1 MNNDTVTLVHIFH
14 CALSIIHFQEAID
27 EVIFKDAKIMPI
39 LNIIEFFE
47 RKPFCPMTIVYT
59 ITAFVVALPDLRQ
72 PLMSAKRLP
81 ADRPFAFAG

>member
-1 MNNDTVTLVHIFH
+1 MNNGTAALVHICH

-47 RKPFCPMTIVYT
+47 RKPFCLVVVMYT
-59 ITAFVVALPDLRQ
+59 ITAFAGVSPALHQ
-72 PLMSAKRLP
+72 PLMSATRLP
-81 ADRPFAFAG
+81 ADRPSGFVG